1 MYFIGLDVHKKLSG
15 WNTSRRGR
23 KERGFGDDGCAGEGG
38 SHGPR
43 SSVVFL
49 NPSRSLGLSVAYES
63 LMTTAEDRSD
73 LD

>member
-1 MYFIGLDVHKKLSG
+1 MVKRSCLCCRES
-15 WNTSRRGR
+15 
-23 KERGFGDDGCAGEGG
+23 G

-63 LMTTAEDRSD
+63 VMTLAEDRSD
-73 LD
+73 LDRRLYGFAPQAAPCSRR